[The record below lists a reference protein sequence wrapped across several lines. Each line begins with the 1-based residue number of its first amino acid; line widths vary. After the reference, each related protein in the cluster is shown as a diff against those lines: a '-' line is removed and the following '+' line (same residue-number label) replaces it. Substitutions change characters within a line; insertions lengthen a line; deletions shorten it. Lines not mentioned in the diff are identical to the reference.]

1 MTVRA
6 DRPDQAAK
14 WRAARRFGATAL
26 IACISFF
33 VHSPAKAQIGA
44 LVSIYSDDRFRGIS
58 VSDGRPVT
66 TLDVSYD
73 APNGLYAGLSASLV
87 ASRDEGLKP
96 LSLVLNGGY
105 AKRLSSGLAADV
117 GIIHSRYS
125 HYSGLSSGRDYSE
138 IYAAL
143 TGKVIGARVSLS
155 PNYLGRAGWT
165 FHGEV
170 TTHFDLT
177 QQTVLEG
184 SAGLLVPLRQSSYP
198 GSYVSQLDARL
209 GIVHRLG
216 PIALHA
222 ALTTHSGSS
231 AIYGGRGHGRTA
243 LVIGISSAF

>member
-1 MTVRA
+1 MTAHA
-6 DRPDQAAK
+6 DRPVRTTR

-26 IACISFF
+26 IAGITFF
-33 VHSPAKAQIGA
+33 IHAPAEAQIGA
-44 LVSIYSDDRFRGIS
+44 LVSVYSDDRFRGIS
-58 VSDGRPVT
+58 VSDGRPIT

-96 LSLVLNGGY
+96 LSLVLNAGY

-117 GIIHSRYS
+117 GIIHSHYS
-125 HYSGLSSGRDYSE
+125 HYSGLASGRDYTE
-138 IYAAL
+138 FYAAL
-143 TGKVIGARVSLS
+143 TGKVIGARASLS
-155 PNYLGRAGWT
+155 PNYLGRAAWT
-165 FHGEV
+165 VHGEV
-170 TTHFDLT
+170 TTHLDLT

-184 SAGLLVPLRQSSYP
+184 SAGLLVPLRQ
-198 GSYVSQLDARL
+198 GSYQGNYFTQLDARL

-222 ALTTHSGSS
+222 ALTTHSGSA

-243 LVIGISSAF
+243 LVIGISSVF